1 LVPRTCTL
9 SCESSHDNDTKCRP
23 PRQTPSGWQGF
34 NHDPPGAARVRAVTL
49 AGALTCLR
57 PPRSP
62 PDLPELAPRLLALA
76 RLRFQ
81 STREHVALCA
91 RSRPGDHLS
100 LAFRFCAA
108 RAERLFMSRDSRAE
122 RIMMTMMIGI
132 VGRKAVGR
140 KEKADNFLSPISSHG
155 FHKVGSAWNSRGTA
169 RRPTSITKSCESIA

>member
-1 LVPRTCTL
+1 LLPRTCTL
-9 SCESSHDNDTKCRP
+9 SYESSHDNDTKCRP
-23 PRQTPSGWQGF
+23 PRRTPSGWQGF
-34 NHDPPGAARVRAVTL
+34 NHDPPGAGRVRAVTL

-81 STREHVALCA
+81 LTREHVALCA

-108 RAERLFMSRDSRAE
+108 RCTRGETFHVARLARRA
-122 RIMMTMMIGI
+122 RNDPMTIGI
-132 VGRKAVGR
+132 VG
-140 KEKADNFLSPISSHG
+140 KEKRFLVADFFPRILRSSE
-155 FHKVGSAWNSRGTA
+155 SR
-169 RRPTSITKSCESIA
+169 